1 MIEQFKSTHK
11 QLEGM
16 KSKGFTTS
24 EIRKDIAAMEQEQES
39 VTRKI
44 EKLKRQVSL
53 SFNDFQK
60 ISTR

>member
-1 MIEQFKSTHK
+1 MEQFKTTHK
-11 QLEGM
+11 QLETM

-44 EKLKRQVSL
+44 EKLKRQV
-53 SFNDFQK
+53 K
-60 ISTR
+60 PEIGWG